1 MSEKTLA
8 AVCGGR
14 NERAGGT
21 SLAER
26 RVAIDGETV
35 RTWRM
40 REDPFA
46 DVWQSEVVPQLVADT
61 EGRLQVLTLLT
72 ALCRRHPGHFQPGQL
87 RTLQRRVRD
96 WRVQFWLRP
105 DCDRLERQLPGGIR
119 TRWETAPCHGALNK
133 LAIGHVWRSVRRP
146 PPWDSRLC
154 CQWNSE
160 SSHQALRRMRDAQLR
175 RLPVVNVTASART
188 VMTRRNDRDPHVVNE
203 IG

>member
-1 MSEKTLA
+1 
-8 AVCGGR
+8 
-14 NERAGGT
+14 
-21 SLAER
+21 
-26 RVAIDGETV
+26 
-35 RTWRM
+35 M

-105 DCDRLERQLPGGIR
+105 DRYRLERQLPGGIR

-133 LAIGHVWRSVRRP
+133 LANTSVRHMATSLPDHEP
-146 PPWDSRLC
+146 PI
-154 CQWNSE
+154 
-160 SSHQALRRMRDAQLR
+160 AADAR
-175 RLPVVNVTASART
+175 GASDPQFNRT
-188 VMTRRNDRDPHVVNE
+188 PHL
-203 IG
+203 